1 MAQERGIE
9 QTKELLDFIFSLA
22 EAIKKSTADG
32 EFTWSD
38 MFPISSHNS
47 P

>member
-22 EAIKKSTADG
+22 EAIKKSTADA
-32 EFTWSD
+32 EYTWSD
-38 MFPISSHNS
+38 ALNFNDPL
-47 P
+47 